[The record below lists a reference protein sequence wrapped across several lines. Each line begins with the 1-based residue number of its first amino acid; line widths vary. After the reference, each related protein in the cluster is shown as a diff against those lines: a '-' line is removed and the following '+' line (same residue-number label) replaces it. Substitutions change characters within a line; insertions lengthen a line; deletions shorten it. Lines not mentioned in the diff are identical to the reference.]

1 MSSPPA
7 AIPAVNTPAAGPVL
21 VVAGP
26 TASGKSALALC
37 LAEALGGVVINADAM
52 QLYADLHILSD
63 RPSAAAE
70 ARAPHRLYGVLDAAE
85 RGSAA
90 WWRGAALAE
99 IAAAGDAGRPAIL
112 CGGTGLY
119 LRALLEGLA
128 EIPAVPAAVVA
139 EAAARHAA
147 LGGEAF
153 RAELRGYDPVA
164 AERLSA
170 GDSQRLQRAWAVA
183 RATGRPLSAWQADAA
198 PPPPALAFRRILL
211 FPPRPV
217 SAEAIE
223 RRFRA
228 MVATGALDEVRR
240 LAARRLDPSLPAMKA
255 LGVPQLL
262 AHLEGRMPLNEAV
275 AASVAATRQY
285 AKRQRTWF
293 RHQFASDLRIDAQF
307 SESRFAEIFPKV
319 RELVLTPGK

>member
-7 AIPAVNTPAAGPVL
+7 AASAATPVL

-37 LAEALGGVVINADAM
+37 LAEALGGVVINADAL
-52 QLYADLHILSD
+52 QLYADLSILTD
-63 RPSAAAE
+63 RPAASAE

-90 WWRGAALAE
+90 WWRDAALAE
-99 IAAAGDAGRPAIL
+99 IAAAGAAGRPAIL

-119 LRALLEGLA
+119 LRVLMEGLA
-128 EIPAVPAAVVA
+128 DIPEVPAAVVA

-153 RAELRGYDPVA
+153 RAELRALDPA
-164 AERLSA
+164 AADRLA
-170 GDSQRLQRAWAVA
+170 PGDSQRLQRAWAVA
-183 RATGRPLSAWQADAA
+183 RATGRPLSAWQADAV
-198 PPPPALAFRRILL
+198 PPPLGLSFRRVLL

-240 LAARRLDPSLPAMKA
+240 LAARRLDPSLPVMKA
-255 LGVPQLL
+255 LGVPQLA
-262 AHLEGRMPLNEAV
+262 AHVDGRMALDEAV
-275 AASVAATRQY
+275 AASVTATRQY

-307 SESRFAEIFPKV
+307 SESGFAEIFPKV
-319 RELVLTPGK
+319 RELVLTPGR

>member
-7 AIPAVNTPAAGPVL
+7 NARATTPVL

-26 TASGKSALALC
+26 TASGKSALALQ
-37 LAEALGGVVINADAM
+37 LAETLGGVVVNADSM
-52 QLYADLHILSD
+52 QLYADLRVLTD
-63 RPSAAAE
+63 RPSAADE
-70 ARAPHRLYGVLDAAE
+70 ARVPHRLYGVLDAAE

-90 WWRGAALAE
+90 WWRDAALAE
-99 IAAAGDAGRPAIL
+99 IAAAGAAGRPAIL

-119 LRALLEGLA
+119 LRALLDGIA
-128 EIPAVPAAVVA
+128 DIPPVPPAIAA

-147 LGGEAF
+147 LGGERF
-153 RAELRGYDPVA
+153 RDELRGLDPAA
-164 AERLSA
+164 AERLSP
-170 GDSQRLQRAWAVA
+170 GDGQRLQRAWAVA
-183 RATGRPLSAWQADAA
+183 RATGRPLSAWQADAV
-198 PPPPALAFRRILL
+198 PPPAGLAFRRVLL

-217 SAEAIE
+217 SAAAIE

-228 MVATGALDEVRR
+228 MITAGALDEVRR
-240 LAARRLDPSLPAMKA
+240 LAARRLDPGLPAMKA
-255 LGVPQLL
+255 LGVPQLAACL
-262 AHLEGRMPLNEAV
+262 QGGASLDEAV

-307 SESRFAEIFPKV
+307 SESGFEEIFPKV
-319 RELVLTPGK
+319 RELVLTPGE

>member
-1 MSSPPA
+1 MSSAP
-7 AIPAVNTPAAGPVL
+7 VTVL

-26 TASGKSALALC
+26 TASGKSALALRV
-37 LAEALGGVVINADAM
+37 AEAAGGVVINADSM
-52 QLYADLHILSD
+52 QVYRDLRILSD
-63 RPSAAAE
+63 RPDPAAE

-90 WWRGAALAE
+90 WWRRAAIDE
-99 IAAAGDAGRPAIL
+99 IAAAQSREQLPIL

-119 LRALLEGLA
+119 LRALLDGIA
-128 EIPAVPAAVVA
+128 DIPAVPEAIVR
-139 EAAARHAA
+139 EAAARYAEI
-147 LGGEAF
+147 GGAAF
-153 RAELRGYDPVA
+153 RSELALVDAPTAG
-164 AERLSA
+164 RLEA

-183 RATGRPLSAWQADAA
+183 QATGRPLSAWQAETL
-198 PPPPALAFRRILL
+198 PPPEGMTFRRVLL

-217 SAEAIE
+217 SAEAVE

-228 MVATGALDEVRR
+228 MVAAGAVEEVRA

-262 AHLEGRMPLNEAV
+262 DFVEGRATLEAAV
-275 AASVAATRQY
+275 AASVVATRQY

-293 RHQFASDLRIDAQF
+293 RHQFRSDLQVDAQF
-307 SESRFAEIFPKV
+307 SESDFQKIFPKV
-319 RELVLTPGK
+319 RELVLTPDS